1 MGRCFDPDLTRAAR
15 PTAGGGRVTRIA
27 APLPLVPELRARP
40 WGGDRLR
47 AWFPAA
53 TPDAE
58 GAPVGEAWLAGPG
71 SRVADGPWR
80 DRTLADLAAEHGAS
94 FVGAAPFAR
103 YGARMPLLVKLL
115 DAAVPLSVQVH
126 PDDAYARTVAG
137 EAGDLG
143 KTEAWWVLE
152 AASGAGVSWGFA
164 RSVARAEVEAA
175 IAEGTIEA
183 LLRRLDVAPGDV
195 VVNPAGT
202 VHALGG
208 GVLAYEVQQASDL
221 TFRLYDHGRVGA
233 DGRPRT
239 LHVERGLD
247 VAVRTPGASVA
258 PPPRAVAAGRTEL
271 ARTHAFVLERIDAAG
286 GARWSVGA
294 ASLEVVTHVGGD
306 PVDVRH
312 GPTVQVLERGASLA
326 LAAGSGPIEVLGD
339 GVLARARYPGPAD

>member
-1 MGRCFDPDLTRAAR
+1 
-15 PTAGGGRVTRIA
+15 
-27 APLPLVPELRARP
+27 VPELRARP

-47 AWFPAA
+47 AWYPSAA
-53 TPDAE
+53 TDAA
-58 GAPVGEAWLAGPG
+58 GAPAGEAWLAGPG
-71 SRVADGPWR
+71 TRVAAGPWR
-80 DRTLADLAAEHGAS
+80 DRTLADLAAEHGAA
-94 FVGAAPFAR
+94 FVGTAPFGR

-137 EAGDLG
+137 EDGDLG

-152 AASGAGVSWGFA
+152 AAPGAHVWWGFA
-164 RSVARAEVEAA
+164 RGVARAEVEAA

-221 TFRLYDHGRVGA
+221 TFRLHDHGRVGA

-247 VAVRTPGASVA
+247 VALRTPGASVA

-271 ARTHAFVLERIDAAG
+271 ARTHAFVLERIAAAAG
-286 GARWSVGA
+286 AAWTVGP
-294 ASLEVVTHVGGD
+294 ASLEVVTHLGGD
-306 PVDVRH
+306 PVEVRH
-312 GPTVQVLERGASLA
+312 ERAIHALARGASLV
-326 LAAGSGPIEVLGD
+326 LAAGSGPIEAAGD
-339 GVLARARYPGPAD
+339 GVLARARYPDEAD